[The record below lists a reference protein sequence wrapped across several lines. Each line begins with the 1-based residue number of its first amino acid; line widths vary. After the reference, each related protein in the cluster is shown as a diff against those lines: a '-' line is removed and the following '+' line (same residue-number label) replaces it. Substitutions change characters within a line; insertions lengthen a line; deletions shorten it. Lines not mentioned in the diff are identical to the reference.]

1 MKIKD
6 DFGKAKKDLTSQV
19 KQVSYVSVTAD
30 IWSSRHRS
38 FIGMTCHWIDCIDLC
53 RQSRMLAFHRFK
65 GKHDYIGIAKLL
77 QSIFIEFQ
85 LPLSTIMNVLTDN
98 GSNFLKALRE
108 YGDDVSDDSEAEEEE
123 ESDRVGA
130 ERDGEINASVIAAG
144 DDKMSSVNVGNILKQ
159 TPTQQHASD
168 DENLWPDYDPP
179 IVLPPHESYVAHT
192 LDLMAKYDNQKA
204 MEDSRVYKKIYRST
218 DAKCSGLSN
227 AVHGSVSNAEEA
239 QGILGRMIPKPNDTL
254 WNSKFDS

>member
-1 MKIKD
+1 
-6 DFGKAKKDLTSQV
+6 
-19 KQVSYVSVTAD
+19 
-30 IWSSRHRS
+30 
-38 FIGMTCHWIDCIDLC
+38 
-53 RQSRMLAFHRFK
+53 MLALRRFL
-65 GKHDYIGIAKLL
+65 GKHDYIGIAKLQ

-85 LPLSTIMNVLTDN
+85 LPISTVLNVVTDN
-98 GSNFLKALRE
+98 GSNFLKALRG

-130 ERDGEINASVIAAG
+130 ERDGETDASAIAAG
-144 DDKMSSVNVGNILKQ
+144 DDEISSVNVGNILEQ

-179 IVLPPHESYVAHT
+179 IMLPPHESCVAHT
-192 LDLMAKYDNQKA
+192 LHLMAKHDSQKA
-204 MEDSRVYKKIYRST
+204 MEDSIVYGKIYRST

-227 AVHGSVSNAEEA
+227 AVHRSVSNAEEV
-239 QGILGRMIPKPNDTL
+239 QGILGRMIPKLNDTR